1 MIGLLRRRWLPV
13 GIALGLWICVAV
25 SVSACPFCSMQGK
38 TLTGEVQ
45 DAAMVLYGSLK
56 NARLAAG
63 GTGEGTTDL
72 QIDAVIKK
80 HEILGNNKQITLD
93 RYVPEDKNYK
103 YLVFCDVFKGKVDPY
118 RGVAVKADSA
128 IDKYLTGAL
137 AVKDKDLGQRLR
149 FFFDYLDNED
159 SEISNDAYKEFGNAD
174 YKDVREMYKNL
185 PRQKL
190 IQWLSDPKTPAFRH
204 ALYASM
210 LGHCGKEEDA
220 ALLRKMLDDPEQRA
234 SSGVDGLMA
243 GYIMLQPKAAWEYLQ
258 GILKDPAKEFTLRY
272 AGLRTIRFFYDNR
285 PDILPKK
292 QLVQGTAALLDQSDI
307 ADLAIEDLRKWH
319 DWSLADRILGLYGK
333 KSHDIPII
341 RRSILR
347 YALGYL
353 GDAKNPKDSAA
364 AKFVADLR
372 MKDPQMVKDAEEL
385 LKLETTAPAADVP
398 K

>member
-1 MIGLLRRRWLPV
+1 MTGLLPRRWFLL
-13 GIALGLWICVAV
+13 GIALLAWMVVAV
-25 SVSACPFCSMQGK
+25 PAFACPFCSMQGK

-80 HEILGNNKQITLD
+80 HEILGTNKQITLD

-118 RGVAVKADSA
+118 RGIAVKADSG
-128 IDKYLTGAL
+128 IDKYLSGAL
-137 AVKDKDLGQRLR
+137 AIKDKDLGERLR
-149 FFFDYLDNED
+149 FFFDYLDND
-159 SEISNDAYKEFGNAD
+159 DPEISNDAYKEFGNAD

-185 PRQKL
+185 PREKL
-190 IQWLSDPKTPAFRH
+190 ARWLTDPKTPSFRY

-210 LGHCGKEEDA
+210 LGHCGKDEDA
-220 ALLRKMLDDPEQRA
+220 TLLRKMLDDPEQRA

-243 GYIMLQPKAAWEYLQ
+243 GYIMLRPKEGWQYLQ
-258 GILKDPAKEFTLRY
+258 GLMKDPAKEFTLRY
-272 AGLRTIRFFYDNR
+272 AGLRTIRFLYDSR
-285 PDILPKK
+285 PDIVQKMH
-292 QLVQGTAALLDQSDI
+292 LVEGTAVLLDHSDI

-319 DWSLADRILGLYGK
+319 EWGLADRVLGLYGK

-385 LKLETTAPAADVP
+385 LKLETTAPAAP
-398 K
+398 SK